1 MATQEDIGQTTQP
14 SGAAVGIT
22 FTAALILI
30 FAGTFGIIEGIVG
43 LVNNEFYVATQK
55 WVFQLDTTTW
65 GWIHI
70 IVGLIALGAGFGL
83 FAGQVWARTVA
94 VIAACLSMIANFIW
108 MPYYPW
114 WALLIITFD
123 AFVIWAVTAHGR
135 DIRNV

>member
-43 LVNNEFYVATQK
+43 LVNNEFYVVTQK
-55 WVFQLDTTTW
+55 WVFQLDATTW

-70 IVGLIALGAGFGL
+70 LVGLIALGAGFGL

-108 MPYYPW
+108 LPYYPW

-135 DIRNV
+135 DIRNM

>member
-1 MATQEDIGQTTQP
+1 MATHEVTGQTTQP

-30 FAGTFGIIEGIVG
+30 FAGTFGIIQGIVG
-43 LVNNEFYVATQK
+43 LVNNEFYVVTQK

-70 IVGLIALGAGFGL
+70 VVGLIAFGAGCGL

-94 VIAACLSMIANFIW
+94 VIAACLSMIANFVW

-135 DIRNV
+135 DIRDM

>member
-1 MATQEDIGQTTQP
+1 MLP
-14 SGAAVGIT
+14 R
-22 FTAALILI
+22 
-30 FAGTFGIIEGIVG
+30 
-43 LVNNEFYVATQK
+43 K

-70 IVGLIALGAGFGL
+70 IFVGLIALGAGFGL

-94 VIAACLSMIANFIW
+94 VIAACLSMIANFLWIP
-108 MPYYPW
+108 PYYPW

-135 DIRNV
+135 AHTSAICDLNASS